1 MVLAGIFLLLA
12 LVLLRRFETG
22 ALTYAD
28 AILAGMSGIFG
39 YLLYHFRK
47 HYRFIA
53 GLLFVAV
60 GFCSV
65 CLLSWIGKGLYDS
78 SVFAFLAV
86 ILISSLLLNMR
97 VTIVF
102 LILTLIWLWTLA
114 ILQHK
119 GLVIYSG
126 IDPPLGYVRDIT
138 ITLFIVSAIGHFYL
152 KGVNRYMAIVS
163 NELNVRIR
171 TENALR
177 ESEEKFRALFHQAA
191 EGILIGNSKG
201 EILLVNEAME
211 ELTGYSQVE
220 LQGNKMNMLFQDGDL
235 QEKTL
240 PFNFPEDS
248 QVVSAMRKIRR
259 KKGDGLMIEMRSK
272 KMSDGRLQ
280 TFFSDITERIQA
292 ERSLKDFERIFNL
305 SANPICITN
314 VEGNL
319 LKINPSFA
327 AKLGYKKGEIEG
339 RNITDFMHPD
349 DHQRTFDYISREMKR
364 KSKLLNIENRY
375 IAKNGEIIWF
385 SWSTQPIYDEGIGF
399 SVAHDITRLKIIE
412 SELIE
417 AKEKAEESD
426 RLKTAFLANMSHEI
440 RTPMNGI
447 IGFSEMF
454 ISSDLTQ
461 EERIHYGKIIHNSGL
476 KLLTVLDDIINISR
490 IETGEL
496 ELYFEPVNVIL
507 LLGEVYDLFLA
518 RAYES
523 GITFSFENDL
533 DDEHAR
539 VITDK
544 GRLHQV
550 ISNLISN
557 ALKFTKKG
565 SVSFGC
571 VLKEEN
577 LEFFVEDTGIG
588 IAPEASRLI
597 FERFQQADH
606 SISKEFGGTG
616 LGLAISQKLA
626 ELLGGKIWVV
636 SKPGEGSIFYFTIP
650 FKPAPET
657 DREDRVAV
665 RMNNKVKNQKKLALL
680 VEDDD
685 ANLEFL
691 DTLLKRQGLDTIHAR
706 NGKEAVEVV
715 KAHTAIDLVFMD
727 IKMPLMNGLDAT
739 RIIKSIRP
747 QLYIVAQTAF
757 AMQADR
763 EKALKAGCDSYI
775 SKPIVAEALQ
785 EVLNKFLES

>member
-1 MVLAGIFLLLA
+1 
-12 LVLLRRFETG
+12 
-22 ALTYAD
+22 
-28 AILAGMSGIFG
+28 
-39 YLLYHFRK
+39 
-47 HYRFIA
+47 
-53 GLLFVAV
+53 
-60 GFCSV
+60 
-65 CLLSWIGKGLYDS
+65 
-78 SVFAFLAV
+78 
-86 ILISSLLLNMR
+86 
-97 VTIVF
+97 
-102 LILTLIWLWTLA
+102 
-114 ILQHK
+114 
-119 GLVIYSG
+119 
-126 IDPPLGYVRDIT
+126 
-138 ITLFIVSAIGHFYL
+138 
-152 KGVNRYMAIVS
+152 
-163 NELNVRIR
+163 
-171 TENALR
+171 
-177 ESEEKFRALFHQAA
+177 
-191 EGILIGNSKG
+191 
-201 EILLVNEAME
+201 
-211 ELTGYSQVE
+211 
-220 LQGNKMNMLFQDGDL
+220 
-235 QEKTL
+235 
-240 PFNFPEDS
+240 
-248 QVVSAMRKIRR
+248 
-259 KKGDGLMIEMRSK
+259 
-272 KMSDGRLQ
+272 
-280 TFFSDITERIQA
+280 
-292 ERSLKDFERIFNL
+292 
-305 SANPICITN
+305 
-314 VEGNL
+314 
-319 LKINPSFA
+319 
-327 AKLGYKKGEIEG
+327 
-339 RNITDFMHPD
+339 
-349 DHQRTFDYISREMKR
+349 
-364 KSKLLNIENRY
+364 
-375 IAKNGEIIWF
+375 
-385 SWSTQPIYDEGIGF
+385 
-399 SVAHDITRLKIIE
+399 
-412 SELIE
+412 
-417 AKEKAEESD
+417 
-426 RLKTAFLANMSHEI
+426 
-440 RTPMNGI
+440 
-447 IGFSEMF
+447 
-454 ISSDLTQ
+454 
-461 EERIHYGKIIHNSGL
+461 
-476 KLLTVLDDIINISR
+476 
-490 IETGEL
+490 
-496 ELYFEPVNVIL
+496 VNVIL